1 MKERS
6 PHMDGSEVELRVA
19 ARPAHLSTVRA
30 VAGAIARSTPELA
43 IDLVIAVDE
52 ACSALIART
61 LNPSAVL
68 LCRFAREGDSVRF
81 QAEVRS
87 SAVTVPDHDSL
98 YWRVVSSVTDA
109 VATWVDGEG
118 RLRVELRC
126 RA

>member
-1 MKERS
+1 
-6 PHMDGSEVELRVA
+6 MDSSEVELRVA

-30 VAGAIARSTPELA
+30 VAGAFARSTPELA

-52 ACSALIART
+52 ACTALIARSRA
-61 LNPSAVL
+61 PGDL

-81 QAEVRS
+81 RAEVRS

>member
-1 MKERS
+1 
-6 PHMDGSEVELRVA
+6 MDGSEVELRVA
-19 ARPAHLSTVRA
+19 ARPAYLSTIRA
-30 VAGAIARSTPELA
+30 VAGAVARRTPELA

-52 ACSALIART
+52 ACGALISRT
-61 LNPSAVL
+61 LDPTAVL
-68 LCRFAREGDSVRF
+68 RCRFAREGDSVRF
-81 QAEVRS
+81 RAEVPS

-109 VATWVDGEG
+109 VATWIDGEG

>member
-1 MKERS
+1 MEGPEVER
-6 PHMDGSEVELRVA
+6 SEVELRVA

-52 ACSALIART
+52 ACTALIARSRE
-61 LNPSAVL
+61 PDAQM
-68 LCRFAREGDSVRF
+68 LCRFTREGDSVRF
-81 QAEVRS
+81 RAEVRS
-87 SAVTVPDHDSL
+87 TAVTVPDHDSL

>member
-1 MKERS
+1 M
-6 PHMDGSEVELRVA
+6 A
-19 ARPAHLSTVRA
+19 AQPAHLSTVRA
-30 VAGAIARSTPELA
+30 VASAIGRPLPGLA

-61 LNPSAVL
+61 LDPTAVL

-81 QAEVRS
+81 RAEVRS

-109 VATWVDGEG
+109 VATWVDGDG

>member
-1 MKERS
+1 
-6 PHMDGSEVELRVA
+6 MDHSEVELRVA

-30 VAGAIARSTPELA
+30 VAGAIARRAPALALDLA

-52 ACSALIART
+52 ACGALIART
-61 LNPSAVL
+61 LDPSAVL

-81 QAEVRS
+81 RAEVRS

-118 RLRVELRC
+118 RLQVELRC

>member
-1 MKERS
+1 
-6 PHMDGSEVELRVA
+6 MDGPEVELRVA

-30 VAGAIARSTPELA
+30 VAKAVARSTPELA

-52 ACSALIART
+52 ACTALIARAK
-61 LNPSAVL
+61 SGAQL
-68 LCRFAREGDSVRF
+68 LCGFAREGDSIRF
-81 QAEVRS
+81 RAQVRS

-109 VATWVDGEG
+109 VATWVEGDGH
-118 RLRVELRC
+118 LRVELRC

>member
-1 MKERS
+1 
-6 PHMDGSEVELRVA
+6 MDGSELELRVA

-30 VAGAIARSTPELA
+30 VAGALARSTPELA

-52 ACSALIART
+52 ACTALIARS
-61 LNPSAVL
+61 LAPSSEL
-68 LCRFAREGDSVRF
+68 RCRFAREGDSVRF
-81 QAEVRS
+81 RAEVRS
-87 SAVTVPDHDSL
+87 AAMTVPDHDSL

-109 VATWVDGEG
+109 VATWIDGEG

>member
-1 MKERS
+1 
-6 PHMDGSEVELRVA
+6 MDDSEVELRLA
-19 ARPAHLSTVRA
+19 ARPAHLSVIRA
-30 VAGAIARSTPELA
+30 VAAAVARRTPELA

-52 ACSALIART
+52 ACSALISRT
-61 LNPSAVL
+61 LDPSAVL
-68 LCRFAREGDSVRF
+68 RCRFAREGDSVRF
-81 QAEVRS
+81 RAEVRS

-109 VATWVDGEG
+109 VSTWVDGEG

>member
-1 MKERS
+1 
-6 PHMDGSEVELRVA
+6 MDGSEVELRVA

-30 VAGAIARSTPELA
+30 VAGAIARGAPALALDLA

-52 ACSALIART
+52 ACSALIARI
-61 LNPSAVL
+61 LDPSAVL

-81 QAEVRS
+81 RAEVRS